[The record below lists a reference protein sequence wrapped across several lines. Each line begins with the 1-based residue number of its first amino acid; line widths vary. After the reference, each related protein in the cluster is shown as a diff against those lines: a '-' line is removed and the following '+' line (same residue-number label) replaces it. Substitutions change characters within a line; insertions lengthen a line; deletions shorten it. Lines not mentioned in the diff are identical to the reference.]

1 MSGRSPRWISSKL
14 RTRLSDLTIGSTIK
28 LNEGGSPVEVYVA
41 KHDYEPELNGNGR
54 TLIVRKDCYDM
65 RVFSNSNNAYAN
77 SALDSWLCN
86 TYINLLDAG
95 IQAAIGATKFYYT
108 PGNGNKTLTTLQRK
122 IFQLSVTE
130 LLGNGTLY
138 NEEGSK
144 LPIAEV
150 LKIGTIDGGATKQLT
165 RTPTITNST
174 TAIYVIGADGSSATQ
189 NCGGTGGSRPAF
201 TLPSDFL
208 VTNDML
214 A

>member
-1 MSGRSPRWISSKL
+1 MGMFL
-14 RTRLSDLTIGSTIK
+14 RRGLPQRLSGLNEGRIIK
-28 LNEGGSPVEVYVA
+28 LNESGEPVEFYVA
-41 KHDYEPELNGNGR
+41 CHNYEAALNGVGR
-54 TLIVRKDCYDM
+54 TLIVRKECYDN
-65 RVFSNSNNAYAN
+65 RIFGNENNAYAN

-108 PGNGNKTLTTLQRK
+108 PGNGNKTVTTLQRK

-150 LKIGTIDGGATKQLT
+150 LKIGTIDGAATKQLT

-174 TAIYVIGADGSSATQ
+174 TAIYVIGADGRSATQ

-201 TLPSDFL
+201 TLPSNL
-208 VTNDML
+208 IITGDML
-214 A
+214 AA

>member
-1 MSGRSPRWISSKL
+1 MGMFL
-14 RTRLSDLTIGSTIK
+14 RRGIPQRLSG
-28 LNEGGSPVEVYVA
+28 LNEGRIIKLSESGEPVEFYVA
-41 KHDYEPELNGNGR
+41 CHNYEAALNGVGR
-54 TLIVRKDCYDM
+54 TLIVRKECYDN
-65 RVFSNSNNAYAN
+65 RIFGNENNAYAN

-122 IFQLSVTE
+122 IFQLSMTE
-130 LLGNGTLY
+130 LGSSGLF

-150 LKIGTIDGGATKQLT
+150 LKIGTIDGAATKQLT

-174 TAIYVIGADGSSATQ
+174 TAICVIGADGRSATQ
-189 NCGGTGGSRPAF
+189 SCDGTGGSRPAF
-201 TLPSDFL
+201 TLPSNL
-208 VTNDML
+208 IITGDML
-214 A
+214 AA